1 MFVDKIDDR
10 ETIREG
16 KYWRRIME
24 TLIKHV
30 LLLYYHIFI
39 NISFLHHYIF
49 VVINMVITILT
60 INIIFVIILN
70 IIFIILPH
78 YH

>member
-1 MFVDKIDDR
+1 
-10 ETIREG
+10 
-16 KYWRRIME
+16 ME

-39 NISFLHHYIF
+39 NISFPYHHIF

-70 IIFIILPH
+70 IMFIILPH
-78 YH
+78 YHYYTYQDHYHIMSLLSPLLF